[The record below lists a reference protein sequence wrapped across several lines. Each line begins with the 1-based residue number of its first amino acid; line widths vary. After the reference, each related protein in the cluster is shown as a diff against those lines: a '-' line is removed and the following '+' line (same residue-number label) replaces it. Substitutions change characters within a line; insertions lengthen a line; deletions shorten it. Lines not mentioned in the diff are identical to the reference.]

1 MTHRYDVY
9 LESGVAVIRP
19 GRRIAFNAR
28 LAIVAVALAMA
39 VVAQEDDNQLSQ
51 ITVQA
56 SQKVKTRQVEVSYT
70 GIPIE
75 QIQLSRRVGFGDLDV
90 SIAAGRAALDKRI
103 DATAKEACRQLSTL
117 YPMEQWSTDNET
129 CVAEAISA
137 AMAQANTILAAQ
149 LKR

>member
-1 MTHRYDVY
+1 
-9 LESGVAVIRP
+9 
-19 GRRIAFNAR
+19 
-28 LAIVAVALAMA
+28 
-39 VVAQEDDNQLSQ
+39 
-51 ITVQA
+51 
-56 SQKVKTRQVEVSYT
+56 VEVSYT